1 MELGNLERIED
12 LRLVWKNEAYDF
24 TPWLAEEDNMNI
36 LGDTIGIDI
45 SEISTESPVGGFS
58 ADIVAKETGT
68 DRIIVI
74 ENQLEDTNH
83 DHLGKIITYASGKD
97 ASIII
102 WIVKNAREE
111 HRKAIEWLND
121 HMDENIDFFL
131 VQIELWKIGDSPF
144 APRFNVLEQPNT
156 WAKEIRKISQEMS
169 ETMAFKLDYW
179 TAFSDYVFLD
189 PEFSRLFNKRKPST
203 DHWYSVGSGSSE
215 FHFSFLLNTVRNI
228 ITVECYIPNNKDL
241 FHQFYS
247 SKEKIENIIGI
258 ELDWRELPERKASRI
273 LVEKKVNLKDRN
285 QWEKQFNWMR
295 EIGIK
300 FYDAF
305 KSFE

>member
-1 MELGNLERIED
+1 MELGYLEKIED

-45 SEISTESPVGGFS
+45 SEISTESSVGGFS

-83 DHLGKIITYASGKD
+83 DHLGKIITYASGKN

-111 HRKAIEWLND
+111 HRKAIEWLNEN
-121 HMDENIDFFL
+121 MDENIDFFL
-131 VQIELWKIGDSPF
+131 IQIELWKIGESPC

-156 WAKEIRKISQEMS
+156 WAKEIKKMSQEMS
-169 ETMAFKLDYW
+169 ETMVFKLDYW
-179 TAFSDYVFLD
+179 TAFSNYVFLD
-189 PEFSRLFNKRKPST
+189 PEFSRRFNKRKPST

-215 FHFSFLLNTVRNI
+215 FHFSFLLNTVRDVI
-228 ITVECYIPNNKDL
+228 AVECYIHNNKDL
-241 FHQFYS
+241 YNQFYS
-247 SKEKIENIIGI
+247 NREKIESIV
-258 ELDWRELPERKASRI
+258 ESSLDWRELPDKKASRI
-273 LVEKKVNLKDRN
+273 IIEKQVDLKDKAN
-285 QWEKQFNWMR
+285 WEKQFNWMK
-295 EIGIK
+295 EMGIK

>member
-1 MELGNLERIED
+1 MQLGTLKRIEN
-12 LRLVWKNEAYDF
+12 LRLAWENEAHDF
-24 TPWLAEEDNMNI
+24 TPWLAEEDNMSI
-36 LGDTIGIDI
+36 LGDAIGIEI
-45 SEISTESPVGGFS
+45 SEVATESPVGGFS

-102 WIVKNAREE
+102 WVVKNAREE
-111 HRKAIEWLND
+111 HKKAIEWLNE

-131 VQIELWKIGDSPF
+131 VQIELWKIDNSDP
-144 APRFNVLEQPNT
+144 APRFNVLEQPNS
-156 WAKEIRKISQEMS
+156 WAKEIKKISQEMS

-179 TAFSDYVFLD
+179 TAFSDYVFEE

-203 DHWYSVGSGSSE
+203 DHWYTVGSGSSE
-215 FHFSFLLNTVRNI
+215 FHFSFLLNTVRNV
-228 ITVECYIPNNKDL
+228 ITVECYITNNKDM

-247 SKEKIENIIGI
+247 NKEKIESIVGTT
-258 ELDWRELPERKASRI
+258 LDWRELPERKASRI
-273 LVEKKVNLKDRN
+273 LIEKQVNLKDKN
-285 QWEKQFNWMR
+285 QWEKQFDWMK
-295 EIGIK
+295 EMGIK
-300 FYDAF
+300 FYKAF
-305 KSFE
+305 KSVE

>member
-24 TPWLAEEDNMNI
+24 TPWLAEEDNMSI
-36 LGDTIGIDI
+36 LGDAIGI
-45 SEISTESPVGGFS
+45 EITEITTESPVGGFS
-58 ADIVAKETGT
+58 ADIIAKETGT

-111 HRKAIEWLND
+111 HKKAIEWLND

-131 VQIELWKIGDSPF
+131 VQIELWKISDSAP
-144 APRFNVLEQPNT
+144 APRFNVLEQPNS
-156 WAKEIRKISQEMS
+156 WAKEIKKISQEMS

-179 TAFSDYVFLD
+179 TAFSDYVF
-189 PEFSRLFNKRKPST
+189 EESKFSKLFNKRKPST
-203 DHWYSVGSGSSE
+203 DHWYSVSAGSSE
-215 FHFSFLLNTVRNI
+215 FNFSFLINTVRNI
-228 ITVECYIPNNKDL
+228 ITVECYISNNKDL
-241 FHQFYS
+241 FHQFYAN
-247 SKEKIENIIGI
+247 KEKIENAIRI

-273 LVEKKVNLKDRN
+273 LVEKQVNLKDRN
-285 QWEKQFNWMR
+285 QWEKQFNWMK
-295 EIGIK
+295 EMGIK
-300 FYDAF
+300 FYQAF
-305 KSFE
+305 KSVE